1 MSNMTA
7 RKLTD
12 DIEAAVRNQLDESW
26 SVDSQTNLWKVQ
38 AAHTPVSA
46 RIEARQDGSFIVTSY
61 RHCEWGD
68 QGEVSCLA
76 SYVEVHSEDD
86 AVEEIVER
94 CWSLENQFDAT
105 ESLGVDV
112 ASVETVGNALA
123 ETEAV
128 FAAIPE
134 DYLARGLFEVIY
146 HVPAGGDDAGV
157 ADALREFDAVEIGGK
172 PYPIRLS
179 SVLAA
184 ETHLYRRVPLYA
196 EAMAYGP
203 KEVTVEDGVRQVTEF
218 VQNGENPTPLPSESI
233 AADRLAEELVEAG
246 AVAIAVETELSSK
259 DELSLSVW
267 IPDATAYEVVG
278 QYQTISVE
286 GDVLDLNF
294 EFCCVGGPNFLH
306 RVPVY
311 ADDDISGME
320 PVPIDEG
327 ISNLQEYVASGCPRS
342 VVNTQWGEKR

>member
-1 MSNMTA
+1 MTA
-7 RKLTD
+7 RKSTY

-26 SVDSQTNLWKVQ
+26 SVDSQTNIWKVQ

-196 EAMAYGP
+196 GDSSYGP
-203 KEVTVEDGVRQVTEF
+203 EEITTEDGAQHVRDF
-218 VQNGENPTPLPSESI
+218 VKNDKKPTPLPSESVT
-233 AADRLAEELVEAG
+233 ADKLVGELVDAG
-246 AVAIAVETELSSK
+246 VAAIAVEAKLSHE
-259 DELSLSVW
+259 DVLTLAVW
-267 IPDATAYEVVG
+267 IPDATVYETVG
-278 QYQTISVE
+278 SYETISVE
-286 GDVLDLNF
+286 DAVLDLHC
-294 EFCCVGGPNFLH
+294 EFRCVGGPNFFQ
-306 RVPVY
+306 RIPVY
-311 ADDDISGME
+311 ASDNIIGLK
-320 PVPIDEG
+320 PVSIDEG
-327 ISNLQEYVASGCPRS
+327 VSNIEEYIEAGCPRS
-342 VVNTQWGEKR
+342 VVNTPWGEKR